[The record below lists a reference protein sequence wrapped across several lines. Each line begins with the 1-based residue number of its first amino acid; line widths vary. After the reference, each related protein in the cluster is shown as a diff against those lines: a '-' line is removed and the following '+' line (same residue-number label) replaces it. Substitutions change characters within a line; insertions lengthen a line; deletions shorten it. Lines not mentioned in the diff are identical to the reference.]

1 MPVSNTDSENECI
14 AGDETISESESEL
27 KKRYKL
33 RGCHVD
39 LVSIANS
46 ETGTESESDPEPE
59 PVSEPEMYSKP
70 GPLSTKR
77 FIHVRKLQT
86 SPAPPPS
93 VVSRESRESIS
104 IDVVDEFVVDE
115 SSASSASSPEIPD
128 PVANPKIAD
137 VKDETDNDDD
147 DDDSA
152 PEDAEV
158 TVTKSGRK
166 VMKPKMQ
173 NFITLPTKKLNK
185 TVDSETETEEEDRV
199 LSKEKIEELMKTL
212 PETFLPGDL
221 AWARLGVAPYW
232 PCTITLDP
240 DQEIHSNVSMK
251 GKKAH
256 REYHVQVS
264 FHFLLNNFLFKARRC
279 YIVAFLVINALL
291 IRLRNIL
298 TAFHSRQCLFLP

>member
-1 MPVSNTDSENECI
+1 M
-14 AGDETISESESEL
+14 

-39 LVSIANS
+39 LVSIGSS
-46 ETGTESESDPEPE
+46 EPDTESEPEPEHEHE

-77 FIHVRKLQT
+77 FIHIRKEPE
-86 SPAPPPS
+86 SPVPPPS
-93 VVSRESRESIS
+93 VGSRRSRESIS

-115 SSASSASSPEIPD
+115 SSASSTTTPEVPD
-128 PVANPKIAD
+128 ADADAYPKIAE
-137 VKDETDNDDD
+137 VEDETDNEE
-147 DDDSA
+147 SS
-152 PEDAEV
+152 PEDLEV

-173 NFITLPTKKLNK
+173 NFIVTNTKKLNK
-185 TVDSETETEEEDRV
+185 SVDSESEAEEEDRV
-199 LSKEKIEELMKTL
+199 LSQEKIKELKQSL

-256 REYHVQVS
+256 REYHVQVGNCS
-264 FHFLLNNFLFKARRC
+264 LFFNIHLLSDDGVVSVLSSA
-279 YIVAFLVINALL
+279 Y
-291 IRLRNIL
+291 
-298 TAFHSRQCLFLP
+298 